1 MEIVYTDK
9 AIKDIGHWKQVRNLE
24 IHTRISE
31 LISSIEL
38 TPFSGIG
45 KPEPLRY
52 NLNGLWS
59 RRIDK
64 ENRIVYEV
72 FSDCVVIH
80 SLKGHY

>member
-9 AIKDIGHWKQVRNLE
+9 AIKDIGHWKQVRNLK
-24 IHTRISE
+24 IQTRISE

-52 NLNGLWS
+52 NLSGLWS

>member
-9 AIKDIGHWKQVRNLE
+9 AIKDIGHWKQVRNLK
-24 IHTRISE
+24 IQTRISE

>member
-9 AIKDIGHWKQVRNLE
+9 AIKDIGHWKQVRNLQ